1 MHVFRKRLCFLL
13 GAVLVLLLA
22 SFTYHR
28 LALQREKASLNPMGQ
43 MVSVN
48 GHDMSVF
55 VKGNGPQTLVFLSG
69 AGTASP
75 ILDFKDLYDGLS
87 KQYKIVVVE
96 RAGYGYSEDTS
107 KSRDVS
113 EVLSETRQALAKAH
127 VSGPYII
134 LSHSMA
140 SLETLLW
147 QEKYPSE
154 IQAVIGLDWALPESY
169 AHLKMHSQIL
179 RMARLGSQLGLLRY
193 IPSRLYV
200 PNENLSSRD
209 RRLYQRIAY
218 RQILSQAMLNES
230 LSVKGN
236 AKKVDAKINSQIP
249 TLLLVSNGEGTSF
262 SKEEWRN
269 YAARFAKDQ
278 KNIELTFYDAPHY
291 LYHYQTKEVVA
302 KIEDFIKGTTDYTN
316 LCY

>member
-1 MHVFRKRLCFLL
+1 MHVFMKRLLFLM

-22 SFTYHR
+22 SFIYHR
-28 LALQREKASLNPMGQ
+28 LDLQREKASLNPMGQ

-107 KSRDVS
+107 KSREVS
-113 EVLSETRQALAKAH
+113 EVLSETRQALAKAQ

-169 AHLKMHSQIL
+169 SQLRMHSQIL

-200 PNENLSSRD
+200 PNENLSSSD

-230 LSVKGN
+230 LSVKEN

-262 SKEEWRN
+262 SKEERRN

-291 LYHYQTKEVVA
+291 LYHYQTKEVA
-302 KIEDFIKGTTDYTN
+302 EKIEEFIKETTD
-316 LCY
+316 

>member
-1 MHVFRKRLCFLL
+1 MHVFMKRLLFLM

-22 SFTYHR
+22 SFIYHR

-113 EVLSETRQALAKAH
+113 EVLSETRQALAKAQ

-154 IQAVIGLDWALPESY
+154 IQAVIGLDWALPES
-169 AHLKMHSQIL
+169 HSQLRMHSQIL

-200 PNENLSSRD
+200 PNENLSSSD

-230 LSVKGN
+230 LSVKRN

-302 KIEDFIKGTTDYTN
+302 KIEDFIKGTTD
-316 LCY
+316 

>member
-1 MHVFRKRLCFLL
+1 MHVFMKRLLFLM

-22 SFTYHR
+22 SFIYHR

-113 EVLSETRQALAKAH
+113 EVLSETRQALAKAQ

-154 IQAVIGLDWALPESY
+154 IQAIIGLDWALPESY
-169 AHLKMHSQIL
+169 SQLRMHSQIL

-269 YAARFAKDQ
+269 YATRFAKDQ

-302 KIEDFIKGTTDYTN
+302 KIEDFIKGTTD
-316 LCY
+316 

>member
-1 MHVFRKRLCFLL
+1 MHVFRKRLLFLL

-55 VKGNGPQTLVFLSG
+55 VKGEGPQTLVFLSG

-113 EVLSETRQALAKAH
+113 EVLSETRQALARAH

-154 IQAVIGLDWALPESY
+154 VKAIIGLDWALPESY
-169 AHLKMHSQIL
+169 AHLKMHPQIL
-179 RMARLGSQLGLLRY
+179 RMARWGSQLGLLRY
-193 IPSRLYV
+193 LPSRLYV
-200 PNENLSSRD
+200 PNENLSSSD

-230 LSVKGN
+230 LSVKEN
-236 AKKVDAKINSQIP
+236 AKKVDAKIDSQIP

-302 KIEDFIKGTTDYTN
+302 KIEDFIKETTD
-316 LCY
+316 

>member
-1 MHVFRKRLCFLL
+1 MHVFMKRLLFLM
-13 GAVLVLLLA
+13 GVVLVLLLA

-154 IQAVIGLDWALPESY
+154 IQAIIGLDWALPESY
-169 AHLKMHSQIL
+169 SQLRMHSQIL

-200 PNENLSSRD
+200 PNENLSSSD

-236 AKKVDAKINSQIP
+236 AKKVDAKIDSQIP

-269 YAARFAKDQ
+269 YAARFAKEQ

-302 KIEDFIKGTTDYTN
+302 KIEDFIEGTTD
-316 LCY
+316 

>member
-1 MHVFRKRLCFLL
+1 MHVFRKRLLFLL
-13 GAVLVLLLA
+13 GAVLLLLLS

-55 VKGNGPQTLVFLSG
+55 VKGEGPQTLVFLSG

-96 RAGYGYSEDTS
+96 RVGYGYSEDTS
-107 KSRDVS
+107 KSRDVY
-113 EVLSETRQALAKAH
+113 EVLSETRQALAKTH

-154 IQAVIGLDWALPESY
+154 VKAIIGLDWALPESY
-169 AHLKMHSQIL
+169 SHLKMHPQIL
-179 RMARLGSQLGLLRY
+179 RMARWGSQLGLLRY
-193 IPSRLYV
+193 LPSRLYV
-200 PNENLSSRD
+200 PNDNLSSSEC
-209 RRLYQRIAY
+209 RLYQRIAY

-236 AKKVDAKINSQIP
+236 AKKVDAKINSQIS

-302 KIEDFIKGTTDYTN
+302 KIEDFIEGTTD
-316 LCY
+316 

>member
-1 MHVFRKRLCFLL
+1 MHVFMKRLLFLM

-113 EVLSETRQALAKAH
+113 EVLSETRQAIAKVH

-154 IQAVIGLDWALPESY
+154 IQAIIGLDWALPESY
-169 AHLKMHSQIL
+169 SQLRMHSQIL

-200 PNENLSSRD
+200 PNENLSSSD

-236 AKKVDAKINSQIP
+236 AKKVDAKIDSQIP

-262 SKEEWRN
+262 SQEEWRH
-269 YAARFAKDQ
+269 YATRFAKDQ

-302 KIEDFIKGTTDYTN
+302 KIEDFIEGTTD
-316 LCY
+316 

>member
-1 MHVFRKRLCFLL
+1 MHVFMKRLLFLM

-22 SFTYHR
+22 SFIYHR

-107 KSRDVS
+107 KSRDVY

-154 IQAVIGLDWALPESY
+154 IQAIIGLDWALPESY
-169 AHLKMHSQIL
+169 SQLRMHSQIL
-179 RMARLGSQLGLLRY
+179 RMARWGSQLGLLRY
-193 IPSRLYV
+193 LPSRLYM
-200 PNENLSSRD
+200 PNENLSSSD

-236 AKKVDAKINSQIP
+236 AKKVDAKINSQIS

-291 LYHYQTKEVVA
+291 LYHYQTKEVA
-302 KIEDFIKGTTDYTN
+302 EKIEEFIKETTE
-316 LCY
+316 

>member
-1 MHVFRKRLCFLL
+1 MHVFRKRLLFLL
-13 GAVLVLLLA
+13 GAVLLLLLS

-28 LALQREKASLNPMGQ
+28 LSLQREKASLNPMGQ

-154 IQAVIGLDWALPESY
+154 IQAIIGLDWALPESY
-169 AHLKMHSQIL
+169 SQLRMHSQIL

-200 PNENLSSRD
+200 PNENLSSSD

-236 AKKVDAKINSQIP
+236 AKKVDAKINSQIS

-269 YAARFAKDQ
+269 YATRFAKDQ

-291 LYHYQTKEVVA
+291 LYHYRTKEVVA
-302 KIEDFIKGTTDYTN
+302 KIEDFIKGTTD
-316 LCY
+316 

>member
-1 MHVFRKRLCFLL
+1 MHVFMKRLLFLM

-22 SFTYHR
+22 SFIYHR

-113 EVLSETRQALAKAH
+113 EVLSETRQALAKAQ

-154 IQAVIGLDWALPESY
+154 IKAIIGLDWALPESY
-169 AHLKMHSQIL
+169 SQLRMHSQIL

-200 PNENLSSRD
+200 PNENLSSSD

-230 LSVKGN
+230 LAVKGN
-236 AKKVDAKINSQIP
+236 AKKVDAKIDSQIP

-278 KNIELTFYDAPHY
+278 KNIEVTFYDAPHY
-291 LYHYQTKEVVA
+291 LYHYQTKEVVD
-302 KIEDFIKGTTDYTN
+302 KIEDFIKGTTD
-316 LCY
+316 

>member
-1 MHVFRKRLCFLL
+1 MHVFMKRLLFLM

-22 SFTYHR
+22 SFIYHR

-107 KSRDVS
+107 KSRDVY

-169 AHLKMHSQIL
+169 SQLRMNSQIL

-200 PNENLSSRD
+200 PNENLSSSD

-269 YAARFAKDQ
+269 YATRFAKDQ

-302 KIEDFIKGTTDYTN
+302 KIEDFIKGTTD
-316 LCY
+316 

>member
-1 MHVFRKRLCFLL
+1 MHVFMKRLLFLM

-22 SFTYHR
+22 SFIYHR

-154 IQAVIGLDWALPESY
+154 IQAIIGLDWALPESY
-169 AHLKMHSQIL
+169 SQLRMHSQIL

-200 PNENLSSRD
+200 PNENLSSSD

-236 AKKVDAKINSQIP
+236 AKKVDAKINSQIS

-269 YAARFAKDQ
+269 YATRFAKDQ

-302 KIEDFIKGTTDYTN
+302 KIEDFIKGTTD
-316 LCY
+316 

>member
-1 MHVFRKRLCFLL
+1 MHVFMKRLLFLT

-22 SFTYHR
+22 SFIYHR
-28 LALQREKASLNPMGQ
+28 LALQREKASLNPMEQ

-75 ILDFKDLYDGLS
+75 ILDFKALYDGLS

-113 EVLSETRQALAKAH
+113 EVLSETRQALAKAQ

-154 IQAVIGLDWALPESY
+154 IKAIIGLDWALPESY
-169 AHLKMHSQIL
+169 AHLKIHSQIL

-200 PNENLSSRD
+200 PNENLSSSD

-230 LSVKGN
+230 LSVKEN
-236 AKKVDAKINSQIP
+236 AKKVDAKIDSQFP
-249 TLLLVSNGEGTSF
+249 TLLMVSNGEGTGF
-262 SKEEWRN
+262 CQEEWRN
-269 YAARFAKDQ
+269 YATRFAKDQ

-302 KIEDFIKGTTDYTN
+302 KIEDFIKGTTD
-316 LCY
+316 

>member
-1 MHVFRKRLCFLL
+1 MHVFRKRLLFLL

-28 LALQREKASLNPMGQ
+28 LALQREKASLKPMGQ

-48 GHDMSVF
+48 GHEMSVF
-55 VKGNGPQTLVFLSG
+55 VKGNEPQTLVFLSG

-113 EVLSETRQALAKAH
+113 EVLSETRQALDKAH

-154 IQAVIGLDWALPESY
+154 VKAIIGLDWALPESY
-169 AHLKMHSQIL
+169 SHLKMHPQIL
-179 RMARLGSQLGLLRY
+179 RMARWGSQLGLLRY
-193 IPSRLYV
+193 LPSRLYV
-200 PNENLSSRD
+200 PNDNLSSSEC
-209 RRLYQRIAY
+209 RLYQRIAY

-236 AKKVDAKINSQIP
+236 AKKVDAKINSQIS

-278 KNIELTFYDAPHY
+278 KNIEVTFYDSPHY
-291 LYHYQTKEVVA
+291 LYHYQTKEVSE
-302 KIEDFIKGTTDYTN
+302 KIEEFIKETTD
-316 LCY
+316 

>member
-1 MHVFRKRLCFLL
+1 MHVFMKRLLFLM

-113 EVLSETRQALAKAH
+113 KVLSETRQALAKAH

-200 PNENLSSRD
+200 PNENLSSSD

-269 YAARFAKDQ
+269 YATRFAKDQ

-302 KIEDFIKGTTDYTN
+302 KIEDFIKGTPD
-316 LCY
+316 

>member
-1 MHVFRKRLCFLL
+1 M
-13 GAVLVLLLA
+13 
-22 SFTYHR
+22 
-28 LALQREKASLNPMGQ
+28 
-43 MVSVN
+43 
-48 GHDMSVF
+48 
-55 VKGNGPQTLVFLSG
+55 
-69 AGTASP
+69 
-75 ILDFKDLYDGLS
+75 YDGLS

-113 EVLSETRQALAKAH
+113 EVLSETRQALDKAH

-154 IQAVIGLDWALPESY
+154 VKAIIGLDWALPESY
-169 AHLKMHSQIL
+169 AHLKMHPQIL
-179 RMARLGSQLGLLRY
+179 RMARWGSQLGLLRY
-193 IPSRLYV
+193 LPSRLYV
-200 PNENLSSRD
+200 PNANLSSSD

-218 RQILSQAMLNES
+218 CQILSKAMLNES
-230 LSVKGN
+230 LSVKEN

-262 SKEEWRN
+262 SQEEWRH
-269 YAARFAKDQ
+269 YATRFAKDQ

-291 LYHYQTKEVVA
+291 LYHYQTTEVVA
-302 KIEDFIKGTTDYTN
+302 KIEDFIKGTTD
-316 LCY
+316 

>member
-1 MHVFRKRLCFLL
+1 MHVFRKRILFLL
-13 GAVLVLLLA
+13 GAVLVFVLA

-28 LALQREKASLNPMGQ
+28 LALQREKISLNPMGQ

-48 GHDMSVF
+48 GHEMSIF
-55 VKGNGPQTLVFLSG
+55 VKGEGPQTLVFLSG

-113 EVLSETRQALAKAH
+113 EVLSETRQALAKTH

-140 SLETLLW
+140 SVETLLW
-147 QEKYPSE
+147 QEKYPGE
-154 IQAVIGLDWALPESY
+154 VKAIIGLDWALPESY
-169 AHLKMHSQIL
+169 SHLKMHPQIL
-179 RMARLGSQLGLLRY
+179 RMARWGSQLGLLRY
-193 IPSRLYV
+193 LPKSLYV
-200 PNENLSSRD
+200 PNENLSSSD

-218 RQILSQAMLNES
+218 RQILSKAMLNES
-230 LSVKGN
+230 LSVKKN
-236 AKKVDAKINSQIP
+236 AKKVASSIDSQIP
-249 TLLLVSNGEGTSF
+249 TLLMVSNGGGTGF
-262 SKEEWRN
+262 SQKDWRH
-269 YAARFAKDQ
+269 YATSFAKDQ
-278 KNIELTFYDAPHY
+278 KNIEVTFYDSPHY

-302 KIEDFIKGTTDYTN
+302 EIEGFIKETID
-316 LCY
+316 

>member
-1 MHVFRKRLCFLL
+1 MHVFMKRLLFLM

-22 SFTYHR
+22 SFIYHR

-113 EVLSETRQALAKAH
+113 EVLSETRQALAKAQ

-154 IQAVIGLDWALPESY
+154 IKAIIGLDWALPESY
-169 AHLKMHSQIL
+169 SQLRMYSQIL

-200 PNENLSSRD
+200 PNENLSSSD
-209 RRLYQRIAY
+209 RRLCQRIAY

-230 LSVKGN
+230 LSVKDN
-236 AKKVDAKINSQIP
+236 AKKVTSSIDSQIP
-249 TLLLVSNGEGTSF
+249 TLLMVSNGEGTGF
-262 SKEEWRN
+262 SQEDWRHH
-269 YAARFAKDQ
+269 ATSFAKDQ
-278 KNIELTFYDAPHY
+278 ENIEVTFYDSPHY
-291 LYHYQTKEVVA
+291 LYHYQTKEVA
-302 KIEDFIKGTTDYTN
+302 EKIEEFIKKTTE
-316 LCY
+316 

>member
-1 MHVFRKRLCFLL
+1 MHVFRKRLLFLL
-13 GAVLVLLLA
+13 GAVLLLLLS

-28 LALQREKASLNPMGQ
+28 LSLQREKASLNPMGQ

-154 IQAVIGLDWALPESY
+154 IQAIIGLDWALPESY
-169 AHLKMHSQIL
+169 SQLRMHSQIL

-200 PNENLSSRD
+200 PNENLSSSD

-236 AKKVDAKINSQIP
+236 AKKVDAKIDSQIP

-302 KIEDFIKGTTDYTN
+302 KIEDFIEGTTD
-316 LCY
+316 

>member
-1 MHVFRKRLCFLL
+1 MHVFMKRLLFLM

-22 SFTYHR
+22 SFIYHR
-28 LALQREKASLNPMGQ
+28 LDLQREKTSLNPMGQ

-107 KSRDVS
+107 K
-113 EVLSETRQALAKAH
+113 VLSETRQALAKAQ

-154 IQAVIGLDWALPESY
+154 IKAIIGLDWALPESY
-169 AHLKMHSQIL
+169 SQLRMHSQIL

-200 PNENLSSRD
+200 PNENLSSSD

-230 LSVKGN
+230 LSVKEN
-236 AKKVDAKINSQIP
+236 AKKVDAKIDSQIP

-302 KIEDFIKGTTDYTN
+302 KIEDFIKGTTD
-316 LCY
+316 

>member
-1 MHVFRKRLCFLL
+1 MHVFMKRLLFLV

-28 LALQREKASLNPMGQ
+28 SALQREKASLKPMGQ

-48 GHDMSVF
+48 GHDMSVY

-75 ILDFKDLYDGLS
+75 ILDFKDLYGGIS
-87 KQYKIVVVE
+87 KQYRIVVVE

-107 KSRDVS
+107 ESRDVS

-127 VSGPYII
+127 LSGPYII

-147 QEKYPSE
+147 QEKYPGE
-154 IQAVIGLDWALPESY
+154 VKAIIGLDWALPESY
-169 AHLKMHSQIL
+169 SHLKMHPQLL
-179 RMARLGSQLGLLRY
+179 RLARGGSQLGLLRCL
-193 IPSRLYV
+193 PKSLYV
-200 PNENLSSRD
+200 PNENLSSSD
-209 RRLYQRIAY
+209 RRLYQRLAY
-218 RQILSQAMLNES
+218 RQILSKAMLNES
-230 LSVKGN
+230 LSVKKN
-236 AKKVDAKINSQIP
+236 AKKVASSIDSQIP
-249 TLLLVSNGEGTSF
+249 TLLMVSNGEGTGF
-262 SKEEWRN
+262 SQEDWRY
-269 YAARFAKDQ
+269 YASSFAKDQ
-278 KNIELTFYDAPHY
+278 KNIEVTFYDSPHY

-302 KIEDFIKGTTDYTN
+302 KIEGFIKETTD
-316 LCY
+316 

>member
-1 MHVFRKRLCFLL
+1 MHIFRKRLLFLV
-13 GAVLVLLLA
+13 GAVLLLLLS

-28 LALQREKASLNPMGQ
+28 LALQREKASLKPMGQ

-55 VKGNGPQTLVFLSG
+55 VKGEGPQTLVFLSG

-96 RAGYGYSEDTS
+96 RGGYGYSEDTS

-154 IQAVIGLDWALPESY
+154 VKAIIGLDWALPESY
-169 AHLKMHSQIL
+169 AHLTIHPQIL
-179 RMARLGSQLGLLRY
+179 RMARWGSQLGLLRY
-193 IPSRLYV
+193 LPSRLYV
-200 PNENLSSRD
+200 PNANLSSSD

-218 RQILSQAMLNES
+218 RQILSKAMLNES
-230 LSVKGN
+230 LSVKEN
-236 AKKVDAKINSQIP
+236 AKKVTSSIDSQIP
-249 TLLLVSNGEGTSF
+249 TLLMVSNGGGTGF
-262 SKEEWRN
+262 SQKDWRH
-269 YAARFAKDQ
+269 YATSFAKDQ
-278 KNIELTFYDAPHY
+278 KNIAVTFYDSPHY
-291 LYHYQTKEVVA
+291 LYHYQTKEVAA
-302 KIEDFIKGTTDYTN
+302 KIEEFIKETID
-316 LCY
+316 

>member
-1 MHVFRKRLCFLL
+1 M
-13 GAVLVLLLA
+13 
-22 SFTYHR
+22 
-28 LALQREKASLNPMGQ
+28 
-43 MVSVN
+43 
-48 GHDMSVF
+48 
-55 VKGNGPQTLVFLSG
+55 
-69 AGTASP
+69 
-75 ILDFKDLYDGLS
+75 YDGLS

-96 RAGYGYSEDTS
+96 RSGYGYSEGTS

-113 EVLSETRQALAKAH
+113 EVLSETRQAIAKAH

-154 IQAVIGLDWALPESY
+154 IQAIIGLDWALPESY
-169 AHLKMHSQIL
+169 SQLRMHSQIL

-200 PNENLSSRD
+200 PNENLSSSD

-236 AKKVDAKINSQIP
+236 AKKVDAKIDSQIP

-262 SKEEWRN
+262 SQEEWRH
-269 YAARFAKDQ
+269 YATRFAKDQ

-291 LYHYQTKEVVA
+291 LYHYQTTEVVA
-302 KIEDFIKGTTDYTN
+302 KIEDFIKGTTD
-316 LCY
+316 

>member
-1 MHVFRKRLCFLL
+1 MHVFMKRLLFLM

-22 SFTYHR
+22 SFIYHR

-48 GHDMSVF
+48 GHEMSVF
-55 VKGNGPQTLVFLSG
+55 VKGNGTQTLVFLSG

-113 EVLSETRQALAKAH
+113 EVLSETRQALAKAQ

-154 IQAVIGLDWALPESY
+154 IKAIIGLDWALPESY
-169 AHLKMHSQIL
+169 SQLRMHSQIL

-200 PNENLSSRD
+200 PNENLSSSD

-230 LSVKGN
+230 LSVKEN
-236 AKKVDAKINSQIP
+236 AKKVDAKIDSQIP

-269 YAARFAKDQ
+269 YATRFAKDQ

-302 KIEDFIKGTTDYTN
+302 KIEDFIKGTTD
-316 LCY
+316 

>member
-1 MHVFRKRLCFLL
+1 MHVFMKRLLFLM

-22 SFTYHR
+22 SFIYHR

-113 EVLSETRQALAKAH
+113 EVLSETRQALAKAQ

-169 AHLKMHSQIL
+169 SQLRMHSQIL

-200 PNENLSSRD
+200 PNENLSSSD

-230 LSVKGN
+230 LSVKEN
-236 AKKVDAKINSQIP
+236 AKKVDDKIDSQIP

-262 SKEEWRN
+262 SQEEWRH
-269 YAARFAKDQ
+269 YATRFAKDQ

-302 KIEDFIKGTTDYTN
+302 KIEDFIKGTTD
-316 LCY
+316 

>member
-1 MHVFRKRLCFLL
+1 MHVFMKRLCFLM

-154 IQAVIGLDWALPESY
+154 IQAIIGLDWALPESY
-169 AHLKMHSQIL
+169 SHLRMHSQIL

-200 PNENLSSRD
+200 PNENLSSSD

-236 AKKVDAKINSQIP
+236 AKKVDAKINSQIS

-269 YAARFAKDQ
+269 YATRFAKDQ

-302 KIEDFIKGTTDYTN
+302 KIEDFIKGTTD
-316 LCY
+316 

>member
-1 MHVFRKRLCFLL
+1 MHVFMKRLLFLM

-22 SFTYHR
+22 SFIYHR
-28 LALQREKASLNPMGQ
+28 LDLQREKTSLNPMGQ

-96 RAGYGYSEDTS
+96 RSGYGYSEGTS

-113 EVLSETRQALAKAH
+113 EVLSETRQAIAKVH

-154 IQAVIGLDWALPESY
+154 IKAIIGLDWALPESY
-169 AHLKMHSQIL
+169 YQIKMHPQMLS
-179 RMARLGSQLGLLRY
+179 MARWGSQLGLLRY
-193 IPSRLYV
+193 LPSRLYM
-200 PNENLSSRD
+200 PNENLSSSD

-230 LSVKGN
+230 LSVKEN

-262 SKEEWRN
+262 SQEEWRH
-269 YAARFAKDQ
+269 YATRFAKDQ
-278 KNIELTFYDAPHY
+278 ENIELTFYDAPHY
-291 LYHYQTKEVVA
+291 LYHYHTKEVVA
-302 KIEDFIKGTTDYTN
+302 KIEDFIKETTD
-316 LCY
+316 

>member
-1 MHVFRKRLCFLL
+1 MHVFMKRLLFLL
-13 GAVLVLLLA
+13 GLVLFLLLA
-22 SFTYHR
+22 IFTYHR
-28 LALQREKASLNPMGQ
+28 LALQREKASLNPVGQ

-55 VKGNGPQTLVFLSG
+55 VKGEEPQTLVFLSG

-154 IQAVIGLDWALPESY
+154 IQAIIGLDWALPESY
-169 AHLKMHSQIL
+169 SQLRMHSQIL

-200 PNENLSSRD
+200 PNENLSSSD

-236 AKKVDAKINSQIP
+236 AKKVDAKIDSQIP

-262 SKEEWRN
+262 SQEEWRH
-269 YAARFAKDQ
+269 YATRFAKDQ

-302 KIEDFIKGTTDYTN
+302 KIEDFIEGTTD
-316 LCY
+316 

>member
-1 MHVFRKRLCFLL
+1 MHVFRKRLLFLL
-13 GAVLVLLLA
+13 GAVLLLLLS

-28 LALQREKASLNPMGQ
+28 LSLQREKASLNPMGQ

-55 VKGNGPQTLVFLSG
+55 VKGEGPQTLVFLSG

-96 RAGYGYSEDTS
+96 RGGYGYSEDTS

-154 IQAVIGLDWALPESY
+154 VKAIIGLDWALPESY
-169 AHLKMHSQIL
+169 SHLKMHPQIL
-179 RMARLGSQLGLLRY
+179 RMARWGSQLGLLRY
-193 IPSRLYV
+193 LPSRLYV
-200 PNENLSSRD
+200 PNDNLSSSD
-209 RRLYQRIAY
+209 CRLYQRIAY
-218 RQILSQAMLNES
+218 RQILSKAMLNES
-230 LSVKGN
+230 LSVKEN
-236 AKKVDAKINSQIP
+236 AKKVTSSIDSQIP
-249 TLLLVSNGEGTSF
+249 TLLMVSNGGGTGFSQKDWRHYATSF
-262 SKEEWRN
+262 E
-269 YAARFAKDQ
+269 KDQ
-278 KNIELTFYDAPHY
+278 KNIEVTFYDAPHY
-291 LYHYQTKEVVA
+291 LYHYRTKDVA
-302 KIEDFIKGTTDYTN
+302 EKIEEFIKKTTE
-316 LCY
+316 

>member
-1 MHVFRKRLCFLL
+1 MHVFMKRLLFLM

-154 IQAVIGLDWALPESY
+154 IQAIIGLDWALPESY
-169 AHLKMHSQIL
+169 SQLRMHSQIL

-200 PNENLSSRD
+200 PNENLSSSD

-236 AKKVDAKINSQIP
+236 AKKVDAKIDSQIP

-262 SKEEWRN
+262 SQEEWRH
-269 YAARFAKDQ
+269 YATRFAKDQ

-291 LYHYQTKEVVA
+291 LYHCQTKEVVA
-302 KIEDFIKGTTDYTN
+302 KIEDFIKGTTD
-316 LCY
+316 

>member
-1 MHVFRKRLCFLL
+1 MHVFMKKLLFLM

-22 SFTYHR
+22 SFIYHR

-113 EVLSETRQALAKAH
+113 EVLSETRQALSKAH

-154 IQAVIGLDWALPESY
+154 IKAIIGLDWALPESY
-169 AHLKMHSQIL
+169 SQLRMHSQIL

-200 PNENLSSRD
+200 PNENLSSSD

-269 YAARFAKDQ
+269 YATRFAKDQ

-302 KIEDFIKGTTDYTN
+302 KIEDFIEGTTD
-316 LCY
+316 

>member
-1 MHVFRKRLCFLL
+1 MHVFMKRLLFLM

-22 SFTYHR
+22 SFIYHR

-169 AHLKMHSQIL
+169 SQLRMHSQIL

-200 PNENLSSRD
+200 PNENLSSSD

-291 LYHYQTKEVVA
+291 LYHYRTKEVVA
-302 KIEDFIKGTTDYTN
+302 KIEDFIKGATD
-316 LCY
+316 

>member
-1 MHVFRKRLCFLL
+1 MHVFMKRLLFLM

-22 SFTYHR
+22 SFIYHR

-113 EVLSETRQALAKAH
+113 EVLSETRQALAKAQ

-154 IQAVIGLDWALPESY
+154 IKAIIGLDWALPESY
-169 AHLKMHSQIL
+169 AHLKMHPQIL

-200 PNENLSSRD
+200 PNENLSSSD

-230 LSVKGN
+230 LSVKEN
-236 AKKVDAKINSQIP
+236 AKKVDAKIDSQIP

-302 KIEDFIKGTTDYTN
+302 KIEDFIKGTTD
-316 LCY
+316 

>member
-13 GAVLVLLLA
+13 GLVLVLLLT

-28 LALQREKASLNPMGQ
+28 LALQREKTSLNPMGQ

-96 RAGYGYSEDTS
+96 RSGYGYSEGTS

-113 EVLSETRQALAKAH
+113 EVLSETRQAIAKVH

-154 IQAVIGLDWALPESY
+154 IKAIIGLDWALPESY
-169 AHLKMHSQIL
+169 YQIKMHPQMLS
-179 RMARLGSQLGLLRY
+179 MARWGSQLGLLRY
-193 IPSRLYV
+193 LPSRLYM
-200 PNENLSSRD
+200 PNENLSSSD

-230 LSVKGN
+230 LSVKEN

-262 SKEEWRN
+262 SQEEWRH
-269 YAARFAKDQ
+269 YATRFAKDQ

-291 LYHYQTKEVVA
+291 LYHYQTTEVVA
-302 KIEDFIKGTTDYTN
+302 KIEDFIKGTTD
-316 LCY
+316 

>member
-1 MHVFRKRLCFLL
+1 MHVFIKRLCFLL

-236 AKKVDAKINSQIP
+236 AKKVDAKIDSQIP

-269 YAARFAKDQ
+269 YATRFAKDQ

-302 KIEDFIKGTTDYTN
+302 KIEDFIKGTTD
-316 LCY
+316 